1 MTEKE
6 VRQFVVKTAEKYLG
20 YKESNGSHK
29 KIVDTYNNHKPL
41 AAGYKVKYT
50 DSWCATFVS
59 FVSILCNYTDIM
71 FLECSCPRMIE
82 LYKKAGRWQ
91 EKDSYVPSPADIIMY
106 DWEDNGKGDN
116 TGTPNHVGIVVSVDR
131 NNNIKVIEGNKN
143 DAVSY
148 RTIKVNGKYIRGYCL
163 PNYTSK
169 ATKTDFNIE
178 IAEYYDKKLF
188 GKYKTK
194 ADLNLRTGAG
204 TSKEIVTTMNKNS
217 EVFVTGCYNLYNN
230 VKWYLCFYNKEKA
243 MYGGYASSNYLK
255 KI

>member
-1 MTEKE
+1 MGDAEYGNFANQVNEAVTDFLACKISGEK
-6 VRQFVVKTAEKYLG
+6 
-20 YKESNGSHK
+20 
-29 KIVDTYNNHKPL
+29 
-41 AAGYKVKYT
+41 
-50 DSWCATFVS
+50 
-59 FVSILCNYTDIM
+59 
-71 FLECSCPRMIE
+71 PRH
-82 LYKKAGRWQ
+82 Y
-91 EKDSYVPSPADIIMY
+91 
-106 DWEDNGKGDN
+106 
-116 TGTPNHVGIVVSVDR
+116 
-131 NNNIKVIEGNKN
+131 IEGNKN

-148 RTIKVNGKYIRGYCL
+148 RTIKVNDKYIRGYCL
-163 PNYTSK
+163 PNYASK
-169 ATKTDFNIE
+169 ATKADFNIE

-204 TSKEIVTTMNKNS
+204 TSKEIITTMNRDS